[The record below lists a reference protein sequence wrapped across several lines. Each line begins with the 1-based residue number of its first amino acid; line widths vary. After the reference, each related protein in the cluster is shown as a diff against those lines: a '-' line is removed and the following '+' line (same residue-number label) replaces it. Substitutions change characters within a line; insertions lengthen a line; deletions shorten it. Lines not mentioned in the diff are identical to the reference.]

1 MSKNKDKEIS
11 LDALLVEQSIT
22 VTLATVE
29 AIPDKPDLVRVTPW
43 IPARGCACRFAL
55 DVPKRDIGKLT
66 RTEHRHFCCGK
77 VLSVVEI
84 EFKDESVLSVTS
96 VFADLSRRAAS
107 TPPPPQKGSRRP
119 RRWPPRRSRF
129 THRPIPIMWPNEP
142 VGDDGWGGSWGGGVD
157 DGWGGDPFNGVGDP
171 GSDSACV
178 QECLGQFAQYGPT
191 NLEQLQF
198 CRQYCSDPSD
208 DST

>member
-1 MSKNKDKEIS
+1 MP
-11 LDALLVEQSIT
+11 DALRIVHAADSLQVSQFSC
-22 VTLATVE
+22 E
-29 AIPDKPDLVRVTPW
+29 ALTCY
-43 IPARGCACRFAL
+43 GTS
-55 DVPKRDIGKLT
+55 KRDIGKLI
-66 RTEHRHFCCGK
+66 RTEHRHICCGK

-107 TPPPPQKGSRRP
+107 TPRPSRSQNGSRKP
-119 RRWPPRRSRF
+119 RRWLPRRSRF

-142 VGDDGWGGSWGGGVD
+142 VGDGWGDDSGGGSWGGGVD